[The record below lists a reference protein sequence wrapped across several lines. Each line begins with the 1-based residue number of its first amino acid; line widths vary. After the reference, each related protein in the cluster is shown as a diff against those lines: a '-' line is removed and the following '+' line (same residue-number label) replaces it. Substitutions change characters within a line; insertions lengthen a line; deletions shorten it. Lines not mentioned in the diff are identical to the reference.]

1 MSFTDTLSL
10 LGGVGIF
17 LYGMKNM
24 SEGLENMAE
33 ERLKSV
39 LNKVTKNKL
48 YALIIGIV
56 STAAIQSSSAT
67 TATVVSLVNAGLID
81 LSRATAI
88 ILGTDIGTTVTSLLI
103 SLNLKDFAP
112 PAVLI
117 GVLMIMFSSKDNHK
131 FIGQAIT
138 GFGLLFMGINHMSD
152 TMASLKDSPAF
163 LNFIQGNSNPLS
175 CVFIGFAITAIIQ
188 SSSASVGILQALS
201 MQSLV
206 PFELSAFIVLGQNL
220 GEVVPTLLSSVGA
233 KTDAR
238 RAAFFRFLF
247 SLITIAVFFFITL
260 LTPYAKF
267 VESLTD
273 NPTLQI
279 SLLHVFFN
287 IGATAMIYP
296 INDKVVALTKILIRD
311 KSVSPIKIKS

>member
-1 MSFTDTLSL
+1 MSFVDILNL
-10 LGGVGIF
+10 LGGVGVF

-33 ERLKSV
+33 DKLREF
-39 LNKVTKNKL
+39 LNRVTKNKL
-48 YALIIGIV
+48 YALIVGII

-67 TATVVSLVNAGLID
+67 TATVVGLVNAGLID
-81 LSRATAI
+81 LPRATAI

-117 GVLMIMFSSKDNHK
+117 GVLMIMFSSKDKHK

-138 GFGLLFMGINHMSD
+138 GFGLLFMGINHMSH
-152 TMASLKDSPAF
+152 TMSVFKDSPAF
-163 LNFIQGNSNPLS
+163 LNFINGNSNPIS

-201 MQSLV
+201 AQALI
-206 PFELSAFIVLGQNL
+206 PFKLSAFIVLGQNL
-220 GEVVPTLLSSVGA
+220 GEVIPTLLSSVGA
-233 KTDAR
+233 GIEAK

-247 SLITIAVFFFITL
+247 SLISVIAFFFITL
-260 LTPYAKF
+260 LTPYPDF
-267 VESLTD
+267 VEGLTD

-296 INDKVVALTKILIRD
+296 ISDKVLSLTRLLIRD
-311 KSVSPIKIKS
+311 NAGNKS